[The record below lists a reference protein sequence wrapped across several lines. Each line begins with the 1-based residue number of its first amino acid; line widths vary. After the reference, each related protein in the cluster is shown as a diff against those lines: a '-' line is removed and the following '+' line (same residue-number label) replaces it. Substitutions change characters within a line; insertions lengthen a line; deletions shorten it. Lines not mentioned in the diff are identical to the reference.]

1 MTTDTLVRPIAT
13 SAELVAAVR
22 LEAKENPDFNYRE
35 TFNAGDQYGSCYY
48 VDEKTLEGMCLIGKA
63 ALRVG
68 LDPTVFLET
77 WAERTRNSASFIRIA
92 AVLIEEMDPNEI
104 NWLSRVQMEQDA
116 GVTWSEA
123 VAKAD
128 AKFSK
133 I

>member
-1 MTTDTLVRPIAT
+1 
-13 SAELVAAVR
+13 
-22 LEAKENPDFNYRE
+22 LEAKENPDFNYRD
-35 TFNAGDQYGSCYY
+35 TFNAGDEHGSCYY

-92 AVLIEEMDPNEI
+92 SVLIEEMNPREI
-104 NWLSRVQMEQDA
+104 NWLQRVQTSQDV
-116 GVTWSEA
+116 GDTWSEA
-123 VAKAD
+123 VAHAD
-128 AKFSK
+128 REYSD